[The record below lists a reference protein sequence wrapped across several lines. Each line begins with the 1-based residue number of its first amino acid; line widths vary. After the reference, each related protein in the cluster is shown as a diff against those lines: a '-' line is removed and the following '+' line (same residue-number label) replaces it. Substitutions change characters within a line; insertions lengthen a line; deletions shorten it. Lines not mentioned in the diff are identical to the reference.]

1 MNEHKK
7 FFSKIGRNYLIL
19 AIIAILF
26 QVTAGI
32 IINIINPSL
41 LGNTFLVTILGAI
54 CNYILP
60 LPIILYLM
68 NKLEKTEIEK
78 NKVSPKKFAI
88 YICITITLMWIGN
101 ILGTIIT
108 AVIGGLMQNEIVN
121 PVGELIN
128 NGGMYVNIII
138 ISIMAPI
145 FEEFLFRKILID
157 RTIKYGAKI
166 SILLSA
172 LLFALFHGNLSQF
185 FYAFLLGGF
194 FAYIYIKTGELKYT
208 IILHGII
215 NFTGSIASI
224 AFTSAMDNIVH
235 NTNNIAATD
244 IAIAAT
250 YLTVVIIGL
259 MVGLYTLY
267 KNKDINMNKIYEG
280 TKIEEPMK
288 TVILNTGMI
297 YFIIYHIYIILKST
311 GIIHGII

>member
-267 KNKDINMNKIYEG
+267 KNKDININKIYEG

-297 YFIIYHIYIILKST
+297 CFIIYHIYIILKST

>member
-1 MNEHKK
+1 MNEHEK

-19 AIIAILF
+19 AIIATLF
-26 QVTAGI
+26 QVMVGI
-32 IINIINPSL
+32 IIRATNPAL
-41 LGNTFLVTILGAI
+41 LNDTFIVTILGSI

-68 NKLEKTEIEK
+68 NKLEKTEIKK
-78 NKVSPKKFAI
+78 NK
-88 YICITITLMWIGN
+88 ITLMWIGN
-101 ILGTIIT
+101 IVGTLIT
-108 AVIGGLMQNEIVN
+108 AIIGGLMQNEIIN

-224 AFTSAMDNIVH
+224 AFTSAI
-235 NTNNIAATD
+235 NNIIHSTNSIAASD
-244 IAIAAT
+244 IIIAAT
-250 YLTVVIIGL
+250 YLTVIITGL
-259 MVGLYTLY
+259 MIGLYTLY
-267 KNKDINMNKIYEG
+267 KNRNINIDKIYEG
-280 TKIEEPMK
+280 IKIEKPVK
-288 TVILNTGMI
+288 TIILNAGTI
-297 YFIIYHIYIILKST
+297 CFIIYHIYIILKT
-311 GIIHGII
+311 TGLVPGII

>member
-1 MNEHKK
+1 MNENEK

-26 QVTAGI
+26 QVMTGI
-32 IINIINPSL
+32 IINIIKPSL
-41 LGNTFLVTILGAI
+41 LGDTFLITILGSI
-54 CNYILP
+54 CNYIIP

-68 NKLEKTEIEK
+68 NKLEKTEIK
-78 NKVSPKKFAI
+78 KSKVTPKKFAT

-108 AVIGGLMQNEIVN
+108 AMIGGLMQNEIIN

-145 FEEFLFRKILID
+145 FEEFLFRKLLID

-194 FAYIYIKTGELKYT
+194 FAYVYIKTGELKYT

-224 AFTSAMDNIVH
+224 AFTSAVNNIVQ
-235 NTNNIAATD
+235 NTNNIAVSD

-267 KNKDINMNKIYEG
+267 KNRNININKIYEG
-280 TKIEEPMK
+280 IKIENPIK
-288 TVILNTGMI
+288 TAILNAGMI
-297 YFIIYHIYIILKST
+297 CFIIYHIFIILKTT
-311 GIIHGII
+311 GIIPGII

>member
-1 MNEHKK
+1 MNEHEK
-7 FFSKIGRNYLIL
+7 FFSKIGKNYLIL
-19 AIIAILF
+19 AIIATLF
-26 QVTAGI
+26 QVMVGI
-32 IINIINPSL
+32 IIRATNPAL
-41 LGNTFLVTILGAI
+41 LNDTFIVTILGSI

-68 NKLEKTEIEK
+68 NKLEKTEIKK
-78 NKVSPKKFAI
+78 NKITLKKFAI

-101 ILGTIIT
+101 IVGTLIT
-108 AVIGGLMQNEIVN
+108 AIIGGLMQNEIIN

-224 AFTSAMDNIVH
+224 AFTSAI
-235 NTNNIAATD
+235 NNIIHSTNSITASD
-244 IAIAAT
+244 IIIAAT
-250 YLTVVIIGL
+250 YLTVIITGL
-259 MVGLYTLY
+259 MIGLYTLY
-267 KNKDINMNKIYEG
+267 KNRNINIDKIYEG
-280 TKIEEPMK
+280 IKIEKPVK
-288 TVILNTGMI
+288 TIILNAGTI
-297 YFIIYHIYIILKST
+297 CFIIYHIYIILKT
-311 GIIHGII
+311 TGLVPGII